1 MGIKVLAGD
10 WEPGTVCVFE
20 AAMFGKTDRIRMAR
34 VFGPEYPAN
43 EVVSIDIVTEQ
54 NSTSILKKAGWGF
67 VGSVALGPLG
77 LLAGVLGGGN
87 RHEKI
92 VAVEFT
98 DGKRALLQ
106 CDAKSYGEMMRLT
119 FRKKSDPPRRDALHA
134 LPSGFRR
141 SVDYSPDAR
150 IENAP
155 ATAKP
160 DFMNGVNVSFTPK
173 SVR

>member
-20 AAMFGKTDRIRMAR
+20 AAIFGKPDRIRMAR
-34 VFGPEYPAN
+34 VFGPAYPAN

-92 VAVEFT
+92 VAIEFT

-106 CDAKSYGEMMRLT
+106 CDTKSYGEMMRLT
-119 FRKKSDPPRRDALHA
+119 FRKKSVPPRPDASHA
-134 LPSGFRR
+134 LPSGFRK
-141 SVDYSPDAR
+141 SVEFSPDPR
-150 IENAP
+150 IETAP
-155 ATAKP
+155 AKAIP
-160 DFMNGVNVSFTPK
+160 EFMNGVTVSFGPK
-173 SVR
+173 SAK

>member
-1 MGIKVLAGD
+1 
-10 WEPGTVCVFE
+10 
-20 AAMFGKTDRIRMAR
+20 MAR

-54 NSTSILKKAGWGF
+54 NSTSISKKAGWGF

-87 RHEKI
+87 KYEKI
-92 VAVEFT
+92 VAIEFT
-98 DGKRALLQ
+98 DGKRALLR

-119 FRKKSDPPRRDALHA
+119 FRKKSEPQRRDALHA
-134 LPSGFRR
+134 LPSGFRK
-141 SVDYSPDAR
+141 SVDYSPDAH

-155 ATAKP
+155 TTERP
-160 DFMNGVNVSFTPK
+160 GFMNGVTVSFAPK
-173 SVR
+173 SSK